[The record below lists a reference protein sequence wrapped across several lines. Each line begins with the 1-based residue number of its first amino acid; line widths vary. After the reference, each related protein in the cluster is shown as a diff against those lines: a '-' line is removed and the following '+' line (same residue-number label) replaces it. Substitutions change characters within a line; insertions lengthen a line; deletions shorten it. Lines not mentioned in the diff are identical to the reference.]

1 MSKEE
6 ILKWLIIII
15 ILFGIFHIIFTELY
29 IKYGLHYDRDKIEKV
44 CFNPAFYDCE
54 SIIKIKEYCNY
65 RPYNNR
71 LLQCEIKNG
80 SG

>member
-6 ILKWLIIII
+6 ILIIII
-15 ILFGIFHIIFTELY
+15 ISSIMFLMIYEFATEVY
-29 IKYGLHYDRDKIEKV
+29 KKYWLDYDRDKIEKV